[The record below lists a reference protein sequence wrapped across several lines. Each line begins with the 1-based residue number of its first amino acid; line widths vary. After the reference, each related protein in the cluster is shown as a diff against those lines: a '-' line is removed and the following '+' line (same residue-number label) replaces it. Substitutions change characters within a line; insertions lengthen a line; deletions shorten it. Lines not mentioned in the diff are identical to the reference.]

1 LLTRD
6 RGTGAVAIVLNVV
19 PKTLSNGLR
28 VLVLELPHLH
38 AVSHALLV
46 RTGPRYESPADNGI
60 SHLVEHL
67 VFRGTIDHP
76 DSYALNVA
84 VESLGGEINGLT
96 QRDATTIHLTV
107 PPRSA
112 APSLMLLGE
121 ICTRPTLSGIEVE
134 RDVVMEELLDT
145 LDASGCELDVDV
157 LSRRV
162 LWNAHGIGLPI
173 AGTPAT
179 VEAMTEAQ
187 CRAHFEKTF
196 VAENAALCIAGPV
209 SVEEMLEVAERAF
222 GRMPRGTPLA
232 ELPPP
237 VPPVRAPIQVQAM
250 DDSQV
255 TAMLTY
261 PAPHENHADFAALLL
276 LKRVLDDGL
285 GSRLRQAV
293 CEQRGLA
300 YSLSASIDAYSD
312 VGALDVELACAP
324 RKLVSAIEA
333 TLATL
338 QQLAGAPIGEAEL
351 ERAKIRH
358 RAELEFALDD
368 PSEMCGWY
376 GAMELVRCRSS
387 YEERLAEVMRV
398 SCADIQALAQRIL
411 DPTLAIL
418 TLVGPAEESDVHRLE
433 LLLGREAQSTA
444 WLNDGVEVEDDEDD
458 YAAAS

>member
-1 LLTRD
+1 M
-6 RGTGAVAIVLNVV
+6 AIVLNVV

-38 AVSHALLV
+38 AVSHALLL
-46 RTGPRYESPADNGI
+46 RTGPRYERDEENGI

-67 VFRGTIDHP
+67 VFRGTVDHP
-76 DSYALNVA
+76 DSYALNV
-84 VESLGGEINGLT
+84 EIEGLGGEINGLT

-121 ICTRPTLSGIEVE
+121 ICTRPLLSGIAVE

-145 LDASGCELDVDV
+145 LDSSGCELDIDV

-162 LWNAHGIGLPI
+162 LWRGHGIGLPI

-179 VEAMTEAQ
+179 VEALTEAQ
-187 CRAHFEKTF
+187 CRAHYAKTF
-196 VAENAALCIAGPV
+196 VAENAVLCIAGPV
-209 SVEEMLEVAERAF
+209 KVEEMLEVAERAF
-222 GRMPRGTPLA
+222 GGMKRGQPLQ
-232 ELPPP
+232 EVPPP
-237 VPPVRAPIQVQAM
+237 VPQARAPIQVQAM

-261 PAPHENHADFAALLL
+261 PAPHENHEDFAALLL

-300 YSLSASIDAYSD
+300 YSLSASLDAYSD
-312 VGALDVELACAP
+312 AGAMDVELACAP

-333 TLATL
+333 TLETL
-338 QQLAGAPIGEAEL
+338 QQLARAPIGESEL
-351 ERAKIRH
+351 QRAKIRH

-376 GAMELVRCRSS
+376 GAMELVRCRAS
-387 YEERLAEVMRV
+387 YEERLEEVMRV
-398 SCADIQALAQRIL
+398 SAADIQRLAARIL
-411 DPTLAIL
+411 DPTVAVL
-418 TLVGPAEESDVHRLE
+418 TLIGPAEESDVHRLE
-433 LLLGREAQSTA
+433 LLLGREAQSTV
-444 WLNDGVEVEDDEDD
+444 WLNDGAEAEEEEEDL
-458 YAAAS
+458 AAAS